1 VVRGKPLKILLVED
15 EAISAIML
23 AIELKKFGHEV
34 VKTVSTG
41 EAAVQSLLNTKPD
54 MILMDV
60 RLAGKWDG
68 IETAECIRK
77 TSVVPIVFTTGYT
90 IRELSG
96 RAEKLES
103 IRYVSK
109 PMKIENL
116 LSAVSSFFK
125 PETP

>member
-1 VVRGKPLKILLVED
+1 MGKPLKILLVED
-15 EAISAIML
+15 EAISAVTL

-34 VKTVSTG
+34 VKTIPTG
-41 EAAVQSLLNTKPD
+41 EGAVQSLPRTKPD
-54 MILMDV
+54 LILMNI

-77 TSVVPIVFTTGYT
+77 TSSVPIVFTTGYT

-116 LSAVSSFFK
+116 LSAVNSFFE
-125 PETP
+125 PELP